1 MEFLLFI
8 IRKQDRKRKGNMKL
22 CFTASSGG
30 HLEEITC
37 LRQITNENDSF
48 LITEKSGEDI
58 TTAWGDRTYFL
69 RQINRKEPFFLIH
82 FIYLEEGKAGLY
94 HIHRSIDD
102 ISGLSVR

>member
-1 MEFLLFI
+1 
-8 IRKQDRKRKGNMKL
+8 MKL

-82 FIYLEEGKAGLY
+82 FIKLFFSGACYLEEGKAGLY

>member
-1 MEFLLFI
+1 
-8 IRKQDRKRKGNMKL
+8 MKL

-48 LITEKSGEDI
+48 LITEKAEKTLQQHGETELTFTTDQSQGTVFSYSFYQAFFSGVC
-58 TTAWGDRTYFL
+58 
-69 RQINRKEPFFLIH
+69 
-82 FIYLEEGKAGLY
+82 YLEEGKAGLY

>member
-1 MEFLLFI
+1 
-8 IRKQDRKRKGNMKL
+8 MKL

-82 FIYLEEGKAGLY
+82 FISN
-94 HIHRSIDD
+94 RSTEKTYNEIWHCTAYCQ
-102 ISGLSVR
+102 